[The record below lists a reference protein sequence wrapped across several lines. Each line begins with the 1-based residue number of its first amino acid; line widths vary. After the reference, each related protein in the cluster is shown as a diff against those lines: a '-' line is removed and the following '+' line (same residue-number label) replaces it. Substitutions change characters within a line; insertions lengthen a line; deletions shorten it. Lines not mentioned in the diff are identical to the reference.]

1 MSEHAN
7 ELMTVVKE
15 SFLRLMFEFMGTTL
29 ATSLWLSVFASYDFI
44 GFFVGYF
51 VLLVFSARISGS
63 HFNPAV
69 TLAFMFRK
77 ETGGFSRVLGI
88 AYIVFQFG
96 GGIAGGFLA
105 YTFFQAQ
112 PDMTVVSRTVT
123 VTTDAGGYET
133 KEQMLTI

>member
-1 MSEHAN
+1 MSVNPN
-7 ELMTVVKE
+7 EMMTVVKE

-29 ATSLWLSVFASYDFI
+29 ACSLWLSAMASGDLI
-44 GFFVGYF
+44 GFFVGFF

-77 ETGGFSRVLGI
+77 ETGGFSRLLGI
-88 AYIVFQFG
+88 AYILFQCCG
-96 GGIAGGFLA
+96 GVLGGFIA

-112 PDMTVVSRTVT
+112 PDMS
-123 VTTDAGGYET
+123 
-133 KEQMLTI
+133 LI

>member
-1 MSEHAN
+1 MSEHVN

-15 SFLRLMFEFMGTTL
+15 SFLRLSFEFIGTLL
-29 ATSLWLSVFASYDFI
+29 ATSLWLSCFASYDFI

-77 ETGGFSRVLGI
+77 ETGGFSRILGI
-88 AYIVFQFG
+88 AYIVFQMAG
-96 GGIAGGFLA
+96 GVAGGFLA

-112 PDMTVVSRTVT
+112 PDIEVTKRTVT
-123 VTTDAGGYET
+123 VTTDTSVET
-133 KEQMLTI
+133 KE